1 MCRLD
6 HLNPSCTQKLL
17 MKTGLILIVIGHL
30 NFITGALVHG
40 TVLRHIANPR
50 DTISLQ
56 YAVSNIV
63 TVVSAILTI
72 SCGIAAIVLSRY
84 ISRKPLAW
92 AVFSL
97 SVGSTLLSL
106 FCSAGLAV
114 AIVVT
119 FANQG
124 RTLLELCTFANV
136 DLIQI
141 SHECPFDPTRVYS
154 SALALWG
161 LSFLLDSIEIIF
173 SVRCFLIVSGLLN
186 LKFCCKGTRKKKV
199 GGKCLETPYLSLLWV
214 CLHQA
219 WANLGPP
226 GVLDFNSHNS

>member
-6 HLNPSCTQKLL
+6 NLDPSSTQKLL

-56 YAVSNIV
+56 YAISNII
-63 TVVSAILTI
+63 TVISAILTI

-84 ISRKPLAW
+84 VSRKFLRW

-97 SVGSTLLSL
+97 SISSVLLSL
-106 FCSAGLAV
+106 FCSVGLAV

-119 FANQG
+119 FANKG
-124 RTLLELCTFANV
+124 RVLLALCTFANM

-141 SHECPFDPTRVYS
+141 AHECPFDPTRVYS
-154 SALALWG
+154 SALALWS
-161 LSFLLDSIEIIF
+161 LSFLLDTVEIIF
-173 SVRCFLIVSGLLN
+173 SIRCFLITLVLLN
-186 LKFCCKGTRKKKV
+186 LRLCRRGTRKKKV
-199 GGKCLETPYLSLLWV
+199 SLQFAMAENREACEGRDLLRMDRVEAVW
-214 CLHQA
+214 L
-219 WANLGPP
+219 
-226 GVLDFNSHNS
+226 